1 MGQIAFLTSR
11 QLSANEQD
19 YMTSPEWQSYPLPAY
34 PRHLSDGSLATD
46 PWPGFDLHPI
56 RSTPEGSPIGGL
68 AEREVEL
75 GGCRETKDS
84 QSKGSL
90 LCIEF
95 PAPCWL
101 KNVRTKSMPDLFTG
115 VRYTCVCVFVCVC
128 VMKAW
133 SKINKSTCQYSVPR
147 SKFRQQCLILHR
159 VKNASSLNTASMRGE
174 KNSSCN
180 CS

>member
-19 YMTSPEWQSYPLPAY
+19 YMTSPEWQSYPLLPY
-34 PRHLSDGSLATD
+34 PSHLSDGSLATD

-68 AEREVEL
+68 VER
-75 GGCRETKDS
+75 GGAWGCRETKRS

-95 PAPCWL
+95 PAPCWQKMFIQKHARSFYWL
-101 KNVRTKSMPDLFTG
+101 SL
-115 VRYTCVCVFVCVC
+115 YLCLCVCVSVRG
-128 VMKAW
+128 KLII
-133 SKINKSTCQYSVPR
+133 KESTCWYCIPHSNM
-147 SKFRQQCLILHR
+147 RQQCLIFTKGR
-159 VKNASSLNTASMRGE
+159 NVSSLNAISMSKKKR
-174 KNSSCN
+174 SCN
-180 CS
+180 CL